1 MDTSDQTSA
10 FRFDDTILHLSID
23 ATTVVRQFSWD
34 QIEKVDEEIASPD
47 DGGRI
52 VCTFPQAETW
62 TTWERHPAGEELV
75 MLLSGRVDLL
85 QEIDGETRRTE
96 LHPGMA
102 VVNPPGVWHTADVH
116 EPGVGL
122 FITPGRGTEHR
133 PR

>member
-10 FRFDDTILHLSID
+10 FRFEDTILHLSAD

-34 QIEKVDEEIASPD
+34 QIATVDEEIASPD